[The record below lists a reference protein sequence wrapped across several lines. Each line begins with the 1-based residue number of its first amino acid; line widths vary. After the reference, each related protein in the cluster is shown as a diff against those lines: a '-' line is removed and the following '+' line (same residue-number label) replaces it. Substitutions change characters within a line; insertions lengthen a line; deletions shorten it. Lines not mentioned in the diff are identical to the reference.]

1 MHVEQLVAHAA
12 TALAT
17 AQVYLITELLT
28 GGELLDA
35 VLEKGH
41 YSEADA
47 RLCFHKLL
55 EGLSYLHTK
64 KIAHRDL
71 KLENLLLD
79 RKEDIAT
86 VKIADFGL
94 AKRAAESTMETICG
108 TPQYVAPEV
117 ILGIPGNKYTFTVD
131 LWSAGVI
138 LFILLGG
145 YPPFYDEHEPR
156 LFMKIRRG
164 QYSFDDPVWSKVS
177 GAWRKAGR
185 GCCTVEGL
193 CWQVGPAGRWMTL
206 WPCARNAETAKD
218 LIRKLLTTDPD
229 KRLSAEEAL
238 KHEWFKDASVEKNEL
253 HGTMANFREQVEK
266 RASQASAGVGGGR
279 GDLAVGDGGGAGGGQ
294 AGISRAPCVAPLAAQ
309 PARLCGGGRGRGGR
323 AEEAGGVVD
332 AEQEG
337 PGRGRLGMLTK
348 GAMRLR
354 TSTEHHGTSRRHLEA
369 PTPRSFSVAPG
380 VPRSRIWVA
389 SETQSHLKDW
399 FHKGDLD
406 GSATY

>member
-1 MHVEQLVAHAA
+1 MGDEHGKFRTDVKVRDVYKLGKTLGTGGFSVVKLAVERSSGKQYACKIMSLPDPTKGKKANDPSISSREDILKEIDI
-12 TALAT
+12 LARCDHPNVMFLKEYFEENNK
-17 AQVYLITELLT
+17 VYLITELLT

-177 GAWRKAGR
+177 
-185 GCCTVEGL
+185 
-193 CWQVGPAGRWMTL
+193 
-206 WPCARNAETAKD
+206 ETAKD

-253 HGTMANFREQVEK
+253 HGTVANFREQVEK
-266 RASQASAGVGGGR
+266 RASQLNPHAFAGEGG
-279 GDLAVGDGGGAGGGQ
+279 D
-294 AGISRAPCVAPLAAQ
+294 
-309 PARLCGGGRGRGGR
+309 
-323 AEEAGGVVD
+323 EEGV
-332 AEQEG
+332 
-337 PGRGRLGMLTK
+337 RK
-348 GAMRLR
+348 K
-354 TSTEHHGTSRRHLEA
+354 LEEW
-369 PTPRSFSVAPG
+369 SM
-380 VPRSRIWVA
+380 
-389 SETQSHLKDW
+389 QNK
-399 FHKGDLD
+399 KDLD
-406 GSATY
+406 EDD